1 MIKKLFFNLKNSI
14 NGLKV
19 ACKENSFILEL
30 ILGLFLIP
38 YLVFINVEILFKLII
53 FVTYVIL
60 LALEIIN
67 SAIETLCNKITKEYD
82 ADIKKIKDL
91 GSGAVFVILIT
102 LLILIL
108 ASFVYNFINEQNLV
122 KKTKLSEKEVIALF
136 KSYKPL
142 SELNLFVGS
151 SVKETFQYLEK
162 NLENECSL
170 IYGNKMDIK
179 GKIRVDNAE
188 EDISNYLNEGNIQV
202 ICNGVNYMFLDRQEK
217 LVQNEMILMVNV
229 CNNIVLDY
237 YLSTDLDV
245 SIFGQIPKIF
255 KDWLKYYKG
264 YSSKEPVVEFSNCSE
279 LGGDP
284 KGVSAR

>member
-102 LLILIL
+102 LLILI
-108 ASFVYNFINEQNLV
+108 V
-122 KKTKLSEKEVIALF
+122 TTLF
-136 KSYKPL
+136 
-142 SELNLFVGS
+142 
-151 SVKETFQYLEK
+151 
-162 NLENECSL
+162 L
-170 IYGNKMDIK
+170 I
-179 GKIRVDNAE
+179 
-188 EDISNYLNEGNIQV
+188 L
-202 ICNGVNYMFLDRQEK
+202 
-217 LVQNEMILMVNV
+217 
-229 CNNIVLDY
+229 
-237 YLSTDLDV
+237 
-245 SIFGQIPKIF
+245 
-255 KDWLKYYKG
+255 
-264 YSSKEPVVEFSNCSE
+264 
-279 LGGDP
+279 
-284 KGVSAR
+284 

>member
-1 MIKKLFFNLKNSI
+1 MKK
-14 NGLKV
+14 
-19 ACKENSFILEL
+19 ILVIT
-30 ILGLFLIP
+30 ILS
-38 YLVFINVEILFKLII
+38 LII
-53 FVTYVIL
+53 F
-60 LALEIIN
+60 
-67 SAIETLCNKITKEYD
+67 
-82 ADIKKIKDL
+82 
-91 GSGAVFVILIT
+91 
-102 LLILIL
+102 IL

-264 YSSKEPVVEFSNCSE
+264 YSSKEPVVENKIIEEEFLGTKNLYNINRKYFYHE
-279 LGGDP
+279 LNPNFENSKEVKIKTTWPLYGNIFLEI
-284 KGVSAR
+284 VSKKSIDNFEDLGTNNIKFRSYLSHRVRPDTC